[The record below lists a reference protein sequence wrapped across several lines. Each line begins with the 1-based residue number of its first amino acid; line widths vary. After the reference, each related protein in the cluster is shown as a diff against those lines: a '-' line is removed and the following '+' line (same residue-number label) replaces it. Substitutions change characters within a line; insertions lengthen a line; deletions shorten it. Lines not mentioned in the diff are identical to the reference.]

1 MKVDVQYLEGP
12 VLDYLVAQFNL
23 DTVRKNFVIYQREPC
38 LVTAWDPENVGHYDS
53 LKEWKVWHALRY
65 TTEWSRGGPIIDRLL
80 GLGMEV
86 GHDHEDT
93 FHPIV
98 CKLVAPDGKE
108 YIGKG
113 STLLIAASKMLVL
126 MTFGPEVEVPDEL
139 Q

>member
-38 LVTAWDPENVGHYDS
+38 LVTAWDPENVGHY
-53 LKEWKVWHALRY
+53 
-65 TTEWSRGGPIIDRLL
+65 
-80 GLGMEV
+80 
-86 GHDHEDT
+86 
-93 FHPIV
+93 PIV